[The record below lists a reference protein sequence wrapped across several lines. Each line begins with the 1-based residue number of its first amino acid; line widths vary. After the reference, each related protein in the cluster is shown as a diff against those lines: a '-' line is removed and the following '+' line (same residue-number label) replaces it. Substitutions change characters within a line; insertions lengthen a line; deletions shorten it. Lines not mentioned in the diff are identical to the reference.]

1 VTQDL
6 LYALRYARK
15 HWGLFLASGSLLAA
29 GVGACTIVAGI
40 AHGLLWGDLPYPNGE
55 RLVFVYEA
63 SPSQAPDQGTLVSIP
78 TLEDWRAA
86 NVTLDG
92 VAGASM
98 GHTPSVLRIGDPE
111 RVQSYGISSGI
122 LGVLGVS
129 PIVGRLFSP
138 EEEVPGAGNR
148 VVLLSH
154 EFWNRRLGADPD
166 ILGKSIPLDNGA
178 YNVIGVMPRGFTY
191 PPLLAGRE
199 RADFWVPAVPE
210 PDDFTARDRRV
221 LLVIARLK
229 SDVTVEQARTDLE
242 VIAAR
247 IGKENPATNEGW
259 GVRVSPIHR
268 RFIERGESRGILLLL
283 GVAVSGVLLLACV
296 NVAGLLL
303 ARAVRRRTEMAIM
316 MALGAA
322 RTVLLRRLLA
332 EGVLLGVTSAA
343 GALLLAWAGLHYV
356 DLLIPANVPR
366 VNEISVQATVGG
378 LGAGLGVLTATLC
391 SAVPLLTFTNNRA
404 SEALREASQFPS
416 RDENRLGTLVI
427 AVQVAVATLLLTLS
441 VAAIMRFDRML
452 ADAGGSIAVN
462 SIVTAQLSESTA
474 LASNKALRLFHRE
487 ALAQVRTVPGVVSA
501 SLVSELPLS
510 ARQFSG
516 RVGVRGREST
526 ESVLDQE
533 ALAEARR
540 LIVSPEYFRT
550 IGVPLLQGR
559 DFNALDTAESKRV
572 VIVSRSL
579 ASKLQSPEIIGEQIR
594 IWGPDLFEVVG
605 VAADAPLEFGRHD
618 LILYCPATQVG
629 SDDLG
634 EFPEYVI
641 FAEDAAVV
649 VRTSLPAEAIAPA
662 LRTAVWSANDTQ
674 PVTIQ
679 SMVAVLEESSAPE
692 RLTALVF
699 VCFALLAAV
708 LAATGIYGVLTF
720 YASRRTREIG
730 LRKSF
735 GAESNLVTW
744 FMIARVMRVSLAGV
758 LLGGLLTVLVQ
769 RLLSSAAVIAEFVS
783 AIEWAASGALILVV
797 AILAGAI
804 PAFRAARLD
813 PAGALRHE

>member
-1 VTQDL
+1 MTQDL

-15 HWGLFLASGSLLAA
+15 HWGLFLAGGSLLAV
-29 GVGACTIVAGI
+29 GVGACTIVAGL
-40 AHGLLWGDLPYPNGE
+40 AYGLLWGDLPYPNGE
-55 RLVFVYEA
+55 RLVYVYEA
-63 SPSQAPDQGTLVSIP
+63 FPSQAPDQGTLVSIA
-78 TLEDWRAA
+78 TLEDWRAS

-98 GHTPSVLRIGDPE
+98 GYTPSVLRMTDPE

-129 PIVGRLFSP
+129 PIVGRLFGP
-138 EEEVPGAGNR
+138 EDEFPGTGNK

-178 YNVIGVMPRGFTY
+178 YSVIGVMPRGFTY
-191 PPLLAGRE
+191 PPLLGGRE
-199 RADFWVPAVPE
+199 KADFWVPAVPE

-229 SDVTVEQARTDLE
+229 SDVTVEQARADLE
-242 VIAAR
+242 AIAAR

-268 RFIERGESRGILLLL
+268 RFIERSESRGILLLL

-303 ARAVRRRTEMAIM
+303 ARAVQRRTEMAIM

-322 RTVLLRRLLA
+322 RSVLLRRLLA
-332 EGVLLGVTSAA
+332 EGALLGVTSAA

-356 DLLIPANVPR
+356 DLLIPANVTR
-366 VNEISVQATVGG
+366 VDEISVQATVGA
-378 LGAGLGVLTATLC
+378 LGAGLGVLTAILC
-391 SAVPLLTFTNNRA
+391 SAVPLLTLTNNRA
-404 SEALREASQFPS
+404 SEALRESSQFPG

-462 SIVTAQLSESTA
+462 SIVIAQLSESTS
-474 LASNKALRLFHRE
+474 LASNKALRRFHRE
-487 ALAQVRTVPGVVSA
+487 ALAQVRTVPSVVSA

-516 RVGVRGREST
+516 PVKVRGREST
-526 ESVLDQE
+526 ESDLDQE
-533 ALAEARR
+533 ALTEARR

-550 IGVPLLQGR
+550 IGIPLLQGR
-559 DFNALDTAESKRV
+559 DFNALDTAKSKRV

-579 ASKLQSPEIIGEQIR
+579 ASKLQSAEIIGARIR

-629 SDDLG
+629 SDASG

-641 FAEDAAVV
+641 FAKDAAVV

-662 LRTAVWSANDTQ
+662 LRTAVWSANDTL

-708 LAATGIYGVLTF
+708 LAATGIYGVLTV

-735 GAESNLVTW
+735 GAGSNLVTW

-758 LLGGLLTVLVQ
+758 LLGGLLTAFVQ
-769 RLLSSAAVIAEFVS
+769 RLLSSEVVIAEFVS
-783 AIEWAASGALILVV
+783 AVEWAASGALILGV
-797 AILAGAI
+797 AIIASAI
-804 PAFRAARLD
+804 PAFRAARLG

>member
-1 VTQDL
+1 MTRDL

-15 HWGLFLASGSLLAA
+15 HWGPFLASGSLLAV
-29 GVGACTIVAGI
+29 GVGACTIVAGL
-40 AHGLLWGDLPYPNGE
+40 AYGLLWGDLPYPNGE
-55 RLVFVYEA
+55 RLVYVYEA
-63 SPSQAPDQGTLVSIP
+63 FPGQAPDQGTLVSIP
-78 TLEDWRAA
+78 TLEDWRAS

-98 GHTPSVLRIGDPE
+98 GNTPSVLRIADPE

-129 PIVGRLFSP
+129 PIVGRLFAP
-138 EEEVPGAGNR
+138 EEEVPGASNK

-166 ILGKSIPLDNGA
+166 ILGKSIPLDHGA
-178 YNVIGVMPRGFTY
+178 YSVIGVMPRGFTY
-191 PPLLAGRE
+191 PPLLGGRE
-199 RADFWVPAVPE
+199 KADFWVPAVPE

-229 SDVTVEQARTDLE
+229 PDVTVEQARADLE
-242 VIAAR
+242 AIAAR

-259 GVRVSPIHR
+259 GVRISPIHR
-268 RFIERGESRGILLLL
+268 RFIERSESRGILLLL

-303 ARAVRRRTEMAIM
+303 ARAVQRRTEMAIM

-322 RTVLLRRLLA
+322 RSVLLRRLLA
-332 EGVLLGVTSAA
+332 EGALLGVTAAA

-356 DLLIPANVPR
+356 DLLIPENVPR

-378 LGAGLGVLTATLC
+378 LGAGLGVLTAILC
-391 SAVPLLTFTNNRA
+391 SALPLLTFTNNRA
-404 SEALREASQFPS
+404 SEALRESTQFPG

-441 VAAIMRFDRML
+441 VAAIMRFDRLL

-462 SIVTAQLSESTA
+462 SIVTAQLSESTS
-474 LASNKALRLFHRE
+474 LASNKALRRFHRE

-516 RVGVRGREST
+516 PVNVRGREST

-559 DFNALDTAESKRV
+559 DFNAFDTAKSKRV

-579 ASKLQSPEIIGEQIR
+579 ASRLQSAEIIGERIR
-594 IWGPDLFEVVG
+594 IWGSDLVEVVG
-605 VAADAPLEFGRHD
+605 VAADAPLEFGHHH

-629 SDDLG
+629 SDDPG

-641 FAEDAAVV
+641 FADDAAVV

-662 LRTAVWSANDTQ
+662 LRAAVWSANDTQ
-674 PVTIQ
+674 PVTIR

-708 LAATGIYGVLTF
+708 LAATGIYGVLTV

-735 GAESNLVTW
+735 GAGPNLVTW
-744 FMIARVMRVSLAGV
+744 FMISRVMRVSLVGV
-758 LLGGLLTVLVQ
+758 LLGGLLTVFVQ
-769 RLLSSAAVIAEFVS
+769 RLLSSEVVIAEFVS
-783 AIEWAASGALILVV
+783 AVEWAASGALILAV
-797 AILAGAI
+797 AIIASAI
-804 PAFRAARLD
+804 PAFRAARLS